1 MPHESG
7 DDLQDFSDGRDLKPG
22 HLPHVVVA
30 KDSCACKEKTIYIY
44 ACLELKGRDAK
55 PRLQTSVV
63 AKVINSVLVTS
74 SRSSFL
80 PRFRDTAMIG
90 YGMRAS
96 GC

>member
-1 MPHESG
+1 MAEISSQGTCHMWLSRKTRV
-7 DDLQDFSDGRDLKPG
+7 L
-22 HLPHVVVA
+22 A
-30 KDSCACKEKTIYIY
+30 KKKQYIYIY